1 MLEEFGSLAV
11 LKHADVVATRKCRI
25 NCNETLSP
33 PYRLSNGRQ
42 SRAAGEV
49 VDARGFSF
57 LRRGDG
63 DRAAFGVFLERQRER
78 QQQSVAAIDAQRA
91 VELMRELDGFSSI
104 AT

>member
-1 MLEEFGSLAV
+1 MIALRTCRHRPCPETSESCKRGFEPTWLRRKRELAARV
-11 LKHADVVATRKCRI
+11 GVVATRKCHI

-49 VDARGFSF
+49 VDARRGGFPF

-63 DRAAFGVFLERQRER
+63 DRAAFGVFLERQR
-78 QQQSVAAIDAQRA
+78 
-91 VELMRELDGFSSI
+91 
-104 AT
+104 